1 VTKQAQNTIRV
12 CNASMQTMLVVAG
25 VLVTAEYLDALLL
38 EAHDR
43 LLLSSQLVIVLC
55 MPRTLP

>member
-1 VTKQAQNTIRV
+1 
-12 CNASMQTMLVVAG
+12 MQTMLVVAG